1 MAADITTQA
10 DAETLAEN
18 LVPIDAGHATQKFF
32 DEAVRSLYEEVLM
45 TFIEAA
51 PALDAWRC
59 DLHAAKISKWLDR
72 SVQVYEG
79 RRHHLSSHQQVRSNL
94 DRFVPFFFCFLR
106 TSRAFPHRLL

>member
-18 LVPIDAGHATQKFF
+18 LVPIDAHATQKFF

-51 PALDAWRC
+51 PGP
-59 DLHAAKISKWLDR
+59 
-72 SVQVYEG
+72 G
-79 RRHHLSSHQQVRSNL
+79 RL
-94 DRFVPFFFCFLR
+94 
-106 TSRAFPHRLL
+106 AM